1 MNKLFLDLGNSRI
14 KWASVYDDEYEYG
27 GAESIENF
35 FGDGNERIL
44 EEIGEPDEVYFTSVA
59 GEEVIDNLKTFVQKN
74 WRLIPIQ
81 MSAQKDCCGLVSGY
95 TKPSALGDDR
105 WMAMQGAL
113 GYYSDPCI
121 VIDAGTALTID
132 AILDGRHLGG
142 FIVPGLKSLRS
153 ALATDTADLQ
163 MIDSFE
169 YSEEGDENET
179 LLAKDTNSAILGGTL
194 YMTASFINQVIHD
207 LNEQVGTSFKVVLT
221 GGDSSRLKSLIDC
234 DVNWVPDLV
243 LQGMVNIEECI
254 KN

>member
-27 GAESIENF
+27 GAEAIESF
-35 FGDGNERIL
+35 FGADNEQIL
-44 EEIGEPDEVYFTSVA
+44 EEIGKPDEVYFTSVA

-74 WRLIPIQ
+74 WRLIAIQ
-81 MSAQKDCCGLVSGY
+81 MSAQKDCCGLSSGY
-95 TKPSALGDDR
+95 QKPSDLGDDR

-153 ALATDTADLQ
+153 ALATDTADLE
-163 MIDSFE
+163 MADFP
-169 YSEEGDENET
+169 EGDAVEESES
-179 LLAKDTNSAILGGTL
+179 LLARDTQSAILGGSL
-194 YMTASFINQVIHD
+194 YMTASFINRVIGD
-207 LNEQVGTSFKVVLT
+207 LNCQVGTSFKVLLT
-221 GGDSSRLKSLIDC
+221 GGDAARLKSLIDY
-234 DVNWVPDLV
+234 DVDWIPDLV
-243 LQGMVNIEECI
+243 LQGMVNLEECI
-254 KN
+254 KNS